1 MELLQLRY
9 FKRVAEL
16 QHMTK
21 AAEEFHIAQ
30 PSLSK
35 TIRLLEDELGTELFD
50 RKGKYIVLNDAGRI
64 FKHYADTVVSAVD
77 DARQEIE
84 EYKATGNATVT
95 ISLRVAPIGFPDLI
109 ARFREQHPGVKFIVE
124 QHQHYLDDLKKGRCD
139 ITVYSSMTK
148 VSAPNELTILEE
160 PILLAVP
167 KEHPLAER
175 EFVRLREI
183 AGEDLIASSPAESN
197 LRYAINTY
205 CKIAGFQPKI
215 VMDCDDYMTIQGFVR
230 TGVGLAFIPKV
241 SWLDQQAVP
250 QDLHYIPI
258 VEPEC
263 KRCINLHWKNTGYV
277 SKASVLFRKFALE
290 YFSKK
295 ADYLVPEERISVI
308 KEN

>member
-1 MELLQLRY
+1 M
-9 FKRVAEL
+9 
-16 QHMTK
+16 
-21 AAEEFHIAQ
+21 
-30 PSLSK
+30 
-35 TIRLLEDELGTELFD
+35 LF
-50 RKGKYIVLNDAGRI
+50 R
-64 FKHYADTVVSAVD
+64 S
-77 DARQEIE
+77 
-84 EYKATGNATVT
+84 
-95 ISLRVAPIGFPDLI
+95 
-109 ARFREQHPGVKFIVE
+109 
-124 QHQHYLDDLKKGRCD
+124 
-139 ITVYSSMTK
+139 
-148 VSAPNELTILEE
+148 
-160 PILLAVP
+160 
-167 KEHPLAER
+167 
-175 EFVRLREI
+175 EI

-308 KEN
+308 KQN

>member
-1 MELLQLRY
+1 M
-9 FKRVAEL
+9 
-16 QHMTK
+16 
-21 AAEEFHIAQ
+21 
-30 PSLSK
+30 
-35 TIRLLEDELGTELFD
+35 GTT
-50 RKGKYIVLNDAGRI
+50 GRN
-64 FKHYADTVVSAVD
+64 
-77 DARQEIE
+77 R
-84 EYKATGNATVT
+84 
-95 ISLRVAPIGFPDLI
+95 SLRKTED
-109 ARFREQHPGVKFIVE
+109 
-124 QHQHYLDDLKKGRCD
+124 
-139 ITVYSSMTK
+139 VYK
-148 VSAPNELTILEE
+148 RQELTILEE

-250 QDLHYIPI
+250 QDLRYIPI

-263 KRCINLHWKNTGYV
+263 KMCI
-277 SKASVLFRKFALE
+277 R
-290 YFSKK
+290 
-295 ADYLVPEERISVI
+295 DR
-308 KEN
+308 